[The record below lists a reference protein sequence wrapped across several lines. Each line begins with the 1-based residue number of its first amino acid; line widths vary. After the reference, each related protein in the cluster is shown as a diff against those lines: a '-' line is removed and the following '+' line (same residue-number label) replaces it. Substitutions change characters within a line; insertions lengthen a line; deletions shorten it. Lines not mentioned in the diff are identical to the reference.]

1 VARMFTGDIEELKGL
16 IEEAVNHMGFS
27 LIDIL

>member
-1 VARMFTGDIEELKGL
+1 MFTGDIEELKGL